1 MQAGADGFHPRADE
15 MDAPGKA
22 LFVSQGQAGLAAL
35 KDLETKLFIQQFEA
49 VNQQG
54 G

>member
-1 MQAGADGFHPRADE
+1 VESGAAGFYSCADE
-15 MDAPGKA
+15 TDAAGKA
-22 LFVSQGQAGLAAL
+22 LFVFQGQAGLAAL